1 MGMLMLLKR
10 DGECSQH
17 IQTRA
22 RTSNPT
28 ALNDDDD
35 DDEMIFSSRKFLI
48 SRIGMRTKRESIAE
62 RENDKISIWLY

>member
-10 DGECSQH
+10 DGECYQH
-17 IQTRA
+17 IQTRT
-22 RTSNPT
+22 RTSNPSP
-28 ALNDDDD
+28 LN